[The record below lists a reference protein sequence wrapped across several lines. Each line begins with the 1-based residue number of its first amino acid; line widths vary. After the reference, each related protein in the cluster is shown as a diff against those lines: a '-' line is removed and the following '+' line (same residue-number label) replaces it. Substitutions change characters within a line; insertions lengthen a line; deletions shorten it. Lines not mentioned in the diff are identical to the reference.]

1 MKKLIPILLVLLLLS
16 GCGKNPAQPAAQLP
30 QATEIQ
36 DTEVL
41 VSLYDADSEAETQTD
56 GAVRV
61 YPLGDEL
68 YTGLLPCGKKLLVV
82 SGGGELT
89 LLQGERGEIAATT
102 ATQMSSAWASTDLCA
117 GAQGIAYYSSD
128 TMEVVMMD
136 EQMQVTARIPMPEA
150 FLDLTGYLGS
160 LCTPISIIITGSNLA
175 RRSLKKMLTSPLVYY
190 TAAIRLIA
198 IPLVITVLL
207 WLVGIPDD
215 FVVFGCV
222 LAAMP
227 TAAVVTMYAEMYD
240 IKPGVA
246 AEFVGSTSILCTAT
260 LVPVIS
266 FAAWLVSLR

>member
-1 MKKLIPILLVLLLLS
+1 LGLAILARGRSDIRLTPKKALVNFGTVPCLIGLLLFIS
-16 GCGKNPAQPAAQLP
+16 
-30 QATEIQ
+30 
-36 DTEVL
+36 
-41 VSLYDADSEAETQTD
+41 
-56 GAVRV
+56 
-61 YPLGDEL
+61 
-68 YTGLLPCGKKLLVV
+68 
-82 SGGGELT
+82 
-89 LLQGERGEIAATT
+89 
-102 ATQMSSAWASTDLCA
+102 
-117 GAQGIAYYSSD
+117 
-128 TMEVVMMD
+128 
-136 EQMQVTARIPMPEA
+136 RIPMPEA